1 MSFNISVIIPVYNCE
16 QFVEKAISSALMQ
29 PQVCEVVV
37 VNDGSTD
44 ASETIITQLQT
55 QHPKIKL
62 YHHPNKINK
71 GRSATRNLGIQ
82 NAIGNYIAFLDADDF
97 YLENRF
103 KNDQLIFENNPKAHG
118 VYNAIGVHFYREA
131 SKTEKQQLT
140 LFTVNKPINPD
151 ALFST
156 LLSGKSGHFSID
168 GLTVKR
174 EVFDMVGYF
183 NESLIVAEDTELIF
197 KMSLKCILVSGNIK
211 YPVAIRG
218 VHDLN
223 VFNQE
228 KIYEENKLKF
238 YESLLFWCC
247 KKQISSKKIDAI
259 LNWIWIL
266 KYKQQS
272 NLISHIGYWFKL
284 FSKCYRLFFSMLS
297 IKYFP
302 IIRLRQKLFPFLFKH
317 KVLSK

>member
-1 MSFNISVIIPVYNCE
+1 MNFNVSVIIPVYNCE
-16 QFVEKAISSALMQ
+16 QFIEKAITSALQQ
-29 PQVCEVVV
+29 PEVYEVVV

-44 ASETIITQLQT
+44 KTETIIKQLQV
-55 QHPKIKL
+55 QNPQIKL

-71 GRSATRNLGIQ
+71 GRSASRNLGIQ
-82 NAIGNYIAFLDADDF
+82 NATGNYIAFLDADDF

-103 KNDQLIFENNPKAHG
+103 KNDQLIFENNPNVDG

-131 SKTEKQQLT
+131 SETEKQQLT

-151 ALFST
+151 ALFLT
-156 LLSGKSGHFSID
+156 LLSGKNGHFSID

-174 EVFDMVGYF
+174 KIFDNVGYF

-197 KMSLKCILVSGNIK
+197 KMALKCILVSGNIK
-211 YPVAIRG
+211 NPVAIRG
-218 VHDLN
+218 VHDFN

-228 KIYEENKLKF
+228 KIYEDNKSKF

-247 KKQISSKKIDAI
+247 ENKISSKKIDAI

-272 NLISHIGYWFKL
+272 NLISHIVCWFKL
-284 FSKCYRLFFSMLS
+284 FSKCSRLFFSMLS

-302 IIRLRQKLFPFLFKH
+302 IIRLRQKLFPFLFNK
-317 KVLSK
+317 